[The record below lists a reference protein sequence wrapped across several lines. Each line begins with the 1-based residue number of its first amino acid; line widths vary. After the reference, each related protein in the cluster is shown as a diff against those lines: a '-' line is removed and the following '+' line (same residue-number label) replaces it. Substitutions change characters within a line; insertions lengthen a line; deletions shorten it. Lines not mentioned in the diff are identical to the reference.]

1 MYNDKF
7 KKKEKKGNY
16 NSSIKKFEENK
27 KRNEKMKFKFNLSDY
42 FKLIKHKN
50 YSNFTNKKTNIST
63 INKAGKSIKNNKSIN
78 QKSKENLKIVNKDKK
93 SKEKILQKN
102 NIQNSDKKEQKE
114 NINKNNINIKMD
126 KPNSKK
132 FKSKQLN
139 KVLSEKMFN
148 KRLNKQKS
156 AKLKLPSTNNTTI
169 KKPEFKK
176 LIRTASCKNF
186 NNSQLINHYNF
197 EIKKNEKE
205 ENDHDIGNYLELSKY
220 EEKKRNR
227 NKFQYYNESNNYYI
241 YTRRQQVEDYLNKM
255 YYDEYKILQPLR
267 MTSRIF
273 FNEED
278 IETNNNE
285 QSDNNIANNL
295 FFSKCNK
302 KNNYIKTVDKFFFN
316 DSMKYNNNCDKKPLY
331 GKNLINYYKKVKQI
345 SASRKDLFTKE
356 FFEKKEYSLLD
367 FDFSFINKK
376 KKKKKKKSHENK

>member
-1 MYNDKF
+1 MNNDKF

-16 NSSIKKFEENK
+16 NSSVKKFEENK

-102 NIQNSDKKEQKE
+102 NNQNSDKKEQKQ
-114 NINKNNINIKMD
+114 NINKNNINIKKD

-169 KKPEFKK
+169 KKPTFKK
-176 LIRTASCKNF
+176 LIRNASCKNF
-186 NNSQLINHYNF
+186 NNSKLKNNYDL
-197 EIKKNEKE
+197 EIKNNENE
-205 ENDHDIGNYLELSKY
+205 EYAHDRRKYLEVSKY
-220 EEKKRNR
+220 EDKKRNY
-227 NKFQYYNESNNYYI
+227 NNFKYYNDSNNYYI
-241 YTRRQQVEDYLNKM
+241 YTRRQRIEDYFNQQFYEK
-255 YYDEYKILQPLR
+255 YKILKPLR

-273 FNEED
+273 FNEEN
-278 IETNNNE
+278 IKVNNNE
-285 QSDNNIANNL
+285 QSDTNIVN
-295 FFSKCNK
+295 
-302 KNNYIKTVDKFFFN
+302 
-316 DSMKYNNNCDKKPLY
+316 
-331 GKNLINYYKKVKQI
+331 NLINI
-345 SASRKDLFTKE
+345 LH
-356 FFEKKEYSLLD
+356 
-367 FDFSFINKK
+367 II
-376 KKKKKKKSHENK
+376 